1 MQGSRLVFHPGMRV
15 DVEEF
20 TVLAPGANEVLVRV
34 SRSQV
39 SAGTELNLLRGM
51 ERSGRHAGYPGY
63 AAVGRVLDVG
73 GGITDF
79 APGARVLTMGRH
91 ATHCT
96 VDVTG
101 SPLQNGYI
109 RKLDDSLTDEQAT
122 FAINGATALH
132 AVRRARLQIDESVV
146 VFGAGVV
153 GQLVTAL
160 ARLAGAFPVVAVDLV
175 EERLQLARQS
185 GATHVVN
192 ASAEDP
198 VEAVRAVTCGGAQC
212 LFHATANPKI
222 LQTVFEAAGQ
232 RAKVVMVGSA
242 PGTAEIGLQVELL
255 RRELHVLGAYELD
268 LDVPHVYWPWT
279 PQRDR
284 EVVLRRIADQTL
296 AVDHLISHRIAYTQ
310 APEIYARAA
319 AGPEGWLGI
328 ILTWD
333 A

>member
-1 MQGSRLVFHPGMRV
+1 MHGHRLVFRPGMQV
-15 DVEEF
+15 EVEEF
-20 TVLAPGANEVLVRV
+20 TVLAPGANEVLVRA
-34 SRSQV
+34 SCSQV
-39 SAGTELNLLRGM
+39 SAGTELNQLRGM
-51 ERSGRHAGYPGY
+51 ERSGRRAAYPGY
-63 AAVGRVLDVG
+63 VAVGRVLDVG

-79 APGARVLTMGRH
+79 APGSRVLIMGRH
-91 ATHCT
+91 ATHWT

-146 VFGAGVV
+146 VFGVGVV

-175 EERLQLARQS
+175 GERLQLARQS

-198 VEAVRAVTCGGAQC
+198 VEAVREVTCGGAQC
-212 LFHATANPKI
+212 LFHASANPKI

-268 LDVPHVYWPWT
+268 LEVPHVYWPWT

-284 EVVLRRIADQTL
+284 DVVLRRIVDQTL
-296 AVDHLISHRIAYTQ
+296 AVDHLISHRIPYTQ
-310 APEIYARAA
+310 APEIYAQAA
-319 AGPEGWLGI
+319 AGSEGWLGI

>member
-34 SRSQV
+34 SRSQI
-39 SAGTELNLLRGM
+39 SAGTELNSLRGM
-51 ERSGRHAGYPGY
+51 ARSVRHAGYPGY

-96 VDVTG
+96 VNVTG

-222 LQTVFEAAGQ
+222 LQRVFEAAGQ

-296 AVDHLISHRIAYTQ
+296 AVDHLISHRIAYAQ

>member
-1 MQGSRLVFHPGMRV
+1 M
-15 DVEEF
+15 
-20 TVLAPGANEVLVRV
+20 
-34 SRSQV
+34 
-39 SAGTELNLLRGM
+39 
-51 ERSGRHAGYPGY
+51 
-63 AAVGRVLDVG
+63 
-73 GGITDF
+73 
-79 APGARVLTMGRH
+79 
-91 ATHCT
+91 
-96 VDVTG
+96 
-101 SPLQNGYI
+101 
-109 RKLDDSLTDEQAT
+109 
-122 FAINGATALH
+122 H

-146 VFGAGVV
+146 VFGVGVV

-192 ASAEDP
+192 ASADDP
-198 VEAVRAVTCGGAQC
+198 VEAVRDVTCGGAQC
-212 LFHATANPKI
+212 LFHASANPKI
-222 LQTVFEAAGQ
+222 LQTVFESAGQ

-268 LDVPHVYWPWT
+268 LEVPHVYWPWT

-284 EVVLRRIADQTL
+284 AVVLRRIADQTL
-296 AVDHLISHRIAYTQ
+296 AVDHLISHRIPYTQ
-310 APEIYARAA
+310 AQEIYARAA
-319 AGPEGWLGI
+319 TGGEGWLGI

>member
-1 MQGSRLVFHPGMRV
+1 MHGHRLVFRPGMLV
-15 DVEEF
+15 EVEEF
-20 TVLAPGANEVLVRV
+20 NVPAPGANEVLVRATC
-34 SRSQV
+34 SQV
-39 SAGTELNLLRGM
+39 SAGTELNQLRGM
-51 ERSGRHAGYPGY
+51 ERSGRRAGYPGY

-79 APGARVLTMGRH
+79 APGSRVLIMGRH
-91 ATHCT
+91 ATHWT

-101 SPLQNGYI
+101 SPLQDGYV
-109 RKLDDSLTDEQAT
+109 RKLDDTLTDEQAT

-146 VFGAGVV
+146 VFGVGVV

-160 ARLAGAFPVVAVDLV
+160 ARLAGAFPIIAVDLV
-175 EERLQLARQS
+175 EQRLQLARQS

-192 ASAEDP
+192 A
-198 VEAVRAVTCGGAQC
+198 VREVTSGGAQC
-212 LFHATANPKI
+212 LFHASANPKI

-268 LDVPHVYWPWT
+268 LEVPHVYWPWT

-284 EVVLRRIADQTL
+284 AVVLRRIADQTL
-296 AVDHLISHRIAYTQ
+296 AVDHLISPRIPYTQ
-310 APEIYARAA
+310 APEIYAQAA
-319 AGPEGWLGI
+319 TGGEGWLGI

>member
-1 MQGSRLVFHPGMRV
+1 MQ
-15 DVEEF
+15 
-20 TVLAPGANEVLVRV
+20 
-34 SRSQV
+34 
-39 SAGTELNLLRGM
+39 
-51 ERSGRHAGYPGY
+51 
-63 AAVGRVLDVG
+63 
-73 GGITDF
+73 
-79 APGARVLTMGRH
+79 LT
-91 ATHCT
+91 
-96 VDVTG
+96 
-101 SPLQNGYI
+101 
-109 RKLDDSLTDEQAT
+109 
-122 FAINGATALH
+122 GATALH

-192 ASAEDP
+192 ACAEDP
-198 VEAVRAVTCGGAQC
+198 VEAVREVTLGGAQC

-232 RAKVVMVGSA
+232 RAKVVMAGSA

-268 LDVPHVYWPWT
+268 LEVPHVYWPWT

>member
-20 TVLAPGANEVLVRV
+20 TVAAPGANEVLVRV

-51 ERSGRHAGYPGY
+51 ERGGHHAGYPGY

-73 GGITDF
+73 EGITDF
-79 APGARVLTMGRH
+79 APGCRVLTMGRH
-91 ATHCT
+91 ATHWN
-96 VDVTG
+96 VDVTD

-109 RKLDDSLTDEQAT
+109 RKLDDSLTYEQAT

-175 EERLQLARQS
+175 EERLRLARQS
-185 GATHVVN
+185 GATHLVN

-198 VEAVRAVTCGGAQC
+198 VEAVREVTLGGAQC

-232 RAKVVMVGSA
+232 RAKVVMAGSA

-268 LDVPHVYWPWT
+268 LEVPHVYWPWT

-296 AVDHLISHRIAYTQ
+296 AVDHLISHRIPYTQ

-333 A
+333 V